1 MVVFLENKVSSPGS
15 RSWHI
20 ISPTK
25 GNPFPAQGCRSVH
38 PEIPF
43 HSNNNKNQ
51 PSMISLQSTLGWIAG
66 QGRSSTEASPQS
78 RWVAPARFDDRAL
91 RFLRSKFQ
99 PRDGFRLPLGR
110 PPVYCWTSTH
120 MTKDGRKKSTLSKD
134 GPRRV
139 TNAQR
144 RPPSLSGTV
153 VPFQLAAGRF
163 HQMRKSGLTVL

>member
-1 MVVFLENKVSSPGS
+1 MMIFLENKVSSSGP

-25 GNPFPAQGCRSVH
+25 SHPFPAQRGRSVH

-43 HSNNNKNQ
+43 SQQQQQQEQTLLHDITS
-51 PSMISLQSTLGWIAG
+51 ISTLGWIAG

-91 RFLRSKFQ
+91 RFTRSKFQ
-99 PRDGFRLPLGR
+99 PRDGFRLRLGR
-110 PPVYCWTSTH
+110 PPVYCCWASTH

-144 RPPSLSGTV
+144 RPLSLSGTV
-153 VPFQLAAGRF
+153 VPFSVSCWAF
-163 HQMRKSGLTVL
+163 PPDEKE

>member
-1 MVVFLENKVSSPGS
+1 MMVFLENEVSSSGS
-15 RSWHI
+15 RSRHI
-20 ISPTK
+20 FSPSK
-25 GNPFPAQGCRSVH
+25 SHPLPAQRGRSVH
-38 PEIPF
+38 PEIPLSQQQQQEEQAL
-43 HSNNNKNQ
+43 HDITS
-51 PSMISLQSTLGWIAG
+51 IYTLGWIAG

-78 RWVAPARFDDRAL
+78 RWVAAPRFGDRAL

-110 PPVYCWTSTH
+110 PRVYCWASTH

-144 RPPSLSGTV
+144 RPHSLSGTV
-153 VPFQLAAGRF
+153 VSFQLAGRF
-163 HQMRKSGLTVL
+163 HQMSF